1 MKSVSYKLKVL
12 LIFLMVIVFNFM
24 NIAEAKGVGDIILN
38 LSGTEENS
46 LHIFNSEDG
55 MWFPGKT
62 VEKSFTIKNKT
73 GYRCSINNMKL
84 QMKSV
89 EVSGKKLD
97 NTEVFNSQRIDKFN
111 QAMKCTIKYNS
122 GFNKKVI
129 FDGDFKSFAN
139 GGKNID
145 IEEIVILNNEEK
157 NFSINVTMDEA
168 ADNSTQ
174 GIKAEFD
181 IIFNFYSTDN
191 NNNNNSGGPYMIPG
205 TNSNEK
211 PVITLIGDKEVDVE
225 WGQNYVDAGATALDK
240 EDGDITDKI
249 IVKVN
254 GDQDKIDTSKSGTY
268 VITYNVT
275 DSNGN
280 KADQVI
286 RIVNV
291 KDKIVP
297 PVIKEKPILKL
308 IGDSKVDVYLN
319 EKYVDAGA
327 TAFDKEDGDITKN
340 IIIKVNGKMEKIDTS
355 KLGTNIITYNV
366 SDSDGNKAEEVKRIV
381 VVKERVK
388 EKEKESILEKIGVLP
403 KTGEE
408 SPLKWY
414 IIGAVMIV
422 LGILI
427 KKNDIRKNKI

>member
-1 MKSVSYKLKVL
+1 MRSIAYKFKML
-12 LIFLMVIVFNFM
+12 LVFFMVIVFSPM
-24 NIAEAKGVGDIILN
+24 NTVKAKGTEDIILN
-38 LSGTEENS
+38 LSGTGENP
-46 LHIFNSEDG
+46 LHIFTSEDG

-73 GYRCSINNMKL
+73 GYRCSVNNMKL

-89 EVSGKKLD
+89 EVSGKRLD
-97 NTEVFNSQRIDKFN
+97 NTEVLKSQRIDKFN

-129 FDGDFKSFAN
+129 FHGDFKSFAN
-139 GGKNID
+139 DGKNID
-145 IEEIVILNNEEK
+145 IEEIPILNNEEK
-157 NFSINVTMDEA
+157 SFSIDVTMDEA

-181 IIFNFYSTDN
+181 IIFNFYSIDN
-191 NNNNNSGGPYMIPG
+191 NNNNNSGGPYISPG

-249 IVKVN
+249 IVKIN
-254 GDQDKIDTSKSGTY
+254 GDETKIDTSKSGTY
-268 VITYNVT
+268 IITYNVT

-280 KADQVI
+280 EADQVI
-286 RIVNV
+286 RIVKV

-297 PVIKEKPILKL
+297 PVVKEKPVLKL

-340 IIIKVNGKMEKIDTS
+340 IITKVNGKMEKIDTS
-355 KLGTNIITYNV
+355 KLGTSIITYNV
-366 SDSDGNKAEEVKRIV
+366 SDSDGNKAEEVKRTV
-381 VVKERVK
+381 VVKEKVK
-388 EKEKESILEKIGVLP
+388 EKRKESILERIGILP
-403 KTGEE
+403 KTGEK

-414 IIGAVMIV
+414 IIGSVIMV
-422 LGILI
+422 LGVLI
-427 KKNDIRKNKI
+427 KKK